1 MTSMLQPQSGSGERG
16 SAQRR
21 NAPMRGAAANAV
33 NLRPAR
39 RSDAQEIETL
49 INRFAADGLMLPRAA
64 ESIALTLDD
73 FVVAVDG
80 RGRVLGCGAL
90 REYSPSLA
98 EVASLAVARE
108 AQGAGIGSAVLRELE
123 ALARLRGVIQLFAL
137 TLTPGLFEA
146 LGYRVVDRSR
156 YPEKIRRDC
165 TACARRNEC
174 REICVARW
182 LSANGSMAG

>member
-1 MTSMLQPQSGSGERG
+1 MTSRLQQQLARAERAPAQHQDTRERHP
-16 SAQRR
+16 SA
-21 NAPMRGAAANAV
+21 GIV
-33 NLRPAR
+33 TLRLAR
-39 RSDAQEIETL
+39 RGDAHAIEAL
-49 INRFAADGLMLPRAA
+49 INRFAAEGKMLPRSP
-64 ESIALTLDD
+64 ESIALTLED

-98 EVASLAVARE
+98 EIASLAVARE
-108 AQGAGIGSAVLRELE
+108 AQGGGIGSAVIRELE

-146 LGYRVVDRSR
+146 LGYRVVDRSG

-165 TACARRNEC
+165 AACARRSDC

-182 LSANGSMAG
+182 LPGDERAAG